1 VAPDPPR
8 GVGKWAAA
16 AWLRPKPLDVVL
28 AVLCVPATILGA
40 LHGGGGFGA
49 IEIAVILVSAALV
62 LLRHYAPIPVL
73 AAGIGASIASVAVTD
88 RPNVLIAVVVLLV
101 FTVAVERD
109 RRTGVYAGLAG
120 IAGLLVVVGIQNAPD
135 ELPGP
140 LLAAVAWPA
149 LAVAAGDLTRS
160 RREAI
165 ATAEERARRA
175 EETREEEARRRV
187 AEERL
192 HIARELHDVVAHRMA
207 VVNVQA
213 GVAEHLLR
221 SRPDDAAAALR
232 IVRSSAQA
240 ALDNLG
246 SILNVLRSADESDA
260 SVEPAPMLTELTA
273 LIDSYRDAGL
283 AVAYETSGAP
293 RPLRDTTQ
301 LALYRTVQ
309 EALTN
314 AHKYGDG
321 HVRLRISHATDGVDV
336 EVFNPVALPPVG
348 DFAAQPDAA
357 GEAGGF
363 GLIGMR
369 ERVLAAGGSLHVGPD
384 GEGGFVIR
392 AHFPNAEEER

>member
-1 VAPDPPR
+1 VTPDPPR

-16 AWLRPKPLDVVL
+16 TRLRPKPLDVVL

-49 IEIAVILVSAALV
+49 VEIAVIVVSATLV
-62 LLRHYAPIPVL
+62 LLRHYAPIAVL
-73 AAGIGASIASVAVTD
+73 AAAIGAAIVSVAVMD

-101 FTVAVERD
+101 FTVTVERD
-109 RRTGVYAGLAG
+109 RRAGVYAGVAG
-120 IAGLLVVVGIQNAPD
+120 IAGLLVVVGIQNSLD

-140 LLAAVAWPA
+140 LLAALAWPA
-149 LAVAAGDLTRS
+149 LAVAAGDLLRS
-160 RREAI
+160 HRDAI

-175 EETREEEARRRV
+175 EETREDEARRRV

-192 HIARELHDVVAHRMA
+192 HIARELHDVVAHRLA

-221 SRPDDAAAALR
+221 SRPEDAATALR

-246 SILNVLRSADESDA
+246 SILNVLRSAGESDG
-260 SVEPAPMLTELTA
+260 SVEPAPTLAELTA

-283 AVAYETSGAP
+283 AVEYETSGAP
-293 RPLRDTTQ
+293 RPLADTTQ

-314 AHKYGDG
+314 AHKYGEG
-321 HVRLRISHATDGVDV
+321 HVRLRISHAADGVTV
-336 EVFNPVALPPVG
+336 ELINPVALPSAEVIQRSDP
-348 DFAAQPDAA
+348 A

-363 GLIGMR
+363 GLMGMR
-369 ERVLAAGGSLHVGPD
+369 ERVLAAGGSLNAGPD
-384 GEGGFVIR
+384 GEGRFVVR
-392 AHFPNAEEER
+392 AHFPNAEEEQ